1 MILEHCLHGKPG
13 LQWWGRRVVAKIVLG
28 AEVENWILVD
38 RLVRDWVIVAE
49 EKDSSGAEAGNW
61 LLVDRLMRDWV
72 TVVEEKD
79 CCQYSSGGR
88 G

>member
-1 MILEHCLHGKPG
+1 MGEKGCC
-13 LQWWGRRVVAKIVLG
+13 QDCSG

-49 EKDSSGAEAGNW
+49 EKDSSGAETGNW
-61 LLVDRLMRDWV
+61 LPVDRLMRDWV

-79 CCQYSSGGR
+79 CCKDFLCVIFYISILIHA
-88 G
+88 